1 MKTEAGHLRPYK
13 LKDDTTERQAERQR
27 AVADPDLQIKEGGG
41 GGAVSK
47 KIFFSPSGLIWSKN
61 KEGLRAPPLDSPMK
75 GTTT

>member
-13 LKDDTTERQAERQR
+13 LKDDTTKRQAERQR
-27 AVADPDLQIKEGGG
+27 AVADPDLQIRE
-41 GGAVSK
+41 GAVSK
-47 KIFFSPSGLIWSKN
+47 KKFFSPSGLIWSKN